1 MKKKKATYKEM
12 MEYLDQAN
20 LSIENNQRAIYD
32 LSQVMTDYIAMRGR
46 ENQLNDYMREK
57 HLGSDAGIST
67 RWSVFLKFFKDKY
80 LQLKKS
86 LAS

>member
-1 MKKKKATYKEM
+1 
-12 MEYLDQAN
+12 
-20 LSIENNQRAIYD
+20 
-32 LSQVMTDYIAMRGR
+32 MTDYIAMRGR